1 LAVEGRLPMYL
12 SHPLTTI
19 IAFATLSVAAGYAVL
34 TVIAVLIWRL
44 PGKRPL
50 PQLRPPVTVLKPLRG
65 AEPGLYD
72 HLKSFCIQDY
82 PDFEIIFGV
91 SDPTD
96 PACTV
101 VDRLAQEFPQVHMV
115 TVVDARVHGSN
126 GKISNLM
133 NMLPRARH
141 DVFVMSDSDSSVGPD
156 YLAAV
161 TAPLQDPAVGV
172 VTCLYRGIPTRHVW
186 SRLGAMYINE
196 WYLPTVI
203 FAWLFGHEGYVSGQ
217 TCCIRRDTL
226 EAVGGFGSLVNHLAD
241 DHRLGTLVRERGLK
255 IVLSRYM
262 VKAEHHEQNLT
273 AVTRHELRWMRTLR
287 ALRPM
292 SLRCIFL
299 TFSLPLAVVGIILAR
314 AEAALSVAAWVLFFT
329 AVSARLMLHFV
340 HRWDGERALL
350 ADIWLLPVRDAMLCW
365 VWCRSLFTSRV
376 SWRGH
381 EFTVNPDG
389 TMNRLS

>member
-1 LAVEGRLPMYL
+1 MFL
-12 SHPLTTI
+12 SYTPTAI
-19 IAFATLSVAAGYAVL
+19 IAFVMLSVAASYEVL

-44 PGKRPL
+44 PGRRTEL
-50 PQLRPPVTVLKPLRG
+50 LARPPVTVLKPLRG

-72 HLKSFCIQDY
+72 QLKSFCRQDY

-91 SDPTD
+91 SDPSD
-96 PACTV
+96 PACAV
-101 VDRLAQEFPQVHMV
+101 VARLAQEFPAVKMV
-115 TVVDARVHGSN
+115 TVVDSCVHGSN

-133 NMLPRARH
+133 NMLPHARH
-141 DVFVMSDSDSSVGPD
+141 DLFVMSDSDTSVGPD

-161 TAPLQDPAVGV
+161 TAPLHDPAVGV
-172 VTCLYRGIPTRHVW
+172 VTCLYRGVPTRLIW

-203 FAWLFGHEGYVSGQ
+203 LAWLFGHAGYVSGQ

-226 EAVGGFGSLVNHLAD
+226 EAVGGFRSFVNHLAD

-262 VKAEHHEQNLT
+262 VRAEHHEQNLT
-273 AVTRHELRWMRTLR
+273 AMTRHEMRWMRTLR
-287 ALRPM
+287 ALRPL

-299 TFSLPLAVVGIILAR
+299 TFSLPLAVIGMILA
-314 AEAALSVAAWVLFFT
+314 AAALANSGTAWALFLA
-329 AVSARLMLHFV
+329 AVSARLALHFV
-340 HRWDGERALL
+340 PRMHGERALL
-350 ADIWLLPVRDAMLCW
+350 ADIWLIPVRDALLCW
-365 VWCRSLFTSRV
+365 VWCRSLFTSRIT
-376 SWRGH
+376 WRGN

>member
-1 LAVEGRLPMYL
+1 MFWSLPF
-12 SHPLTTI
+12 TTI
-19 IAFATLSVAAGYAVL
+19 LAWAALGIAAGYELL
-34 TVIAVLIWRL
+34 TVIAVLVWRL
-44 PGKRPL
+44 PGKRAL
-50 PQLRPPVTVLKPLRG
+50 PQARPPVTILKPLRG

-72 HLKSFCIQDY
+72 HLKSFCTQDY
-82 PDFEIIFGV
+82 PEFEIVFGV
-91 SDPTD
+91 TDAAD
-96 PACTV
+96 PACAVIERLVREFPGVTMTTV
-101 VDRLAQEFPQVHMV
+101 VDS
-115 TVVDARVHGSN
+115 RVHGSN

-133 NMLPRARH
+133 NMLPCARH
-141 DVFVMSDSDSSVGPD
+141 DFFVMSDSDSSVGPD

-172 VTCLYRGIPTRHVW
+172 VTCLYRGVPTRLIW

-203 FAWLFGHEGYVSGQ
+203 LAWLFGHEGYVSGQ

-226 EAVGGFGSLVNHLAD
+226 EAIGGFRSLVDHLAD

-262 VKAEHHEQNLT
+262 VRAEHHEQNLT
-273 AVTRHELRWMRTLR
+273 AVTHHELRWMRTLR

-299 TFSLPLAVVGIILAR
+299 TFSLPLAVLGIVLA
-314 AEAALSVAAWVLFFT
+314 AAAAAISVTAWALFSV
-329 AVSARLMLHFV
+329 AVSARLVLHVV
-340 HRWDGERALL
+340 HRLNGERALL
-350 ADIWLLPVRDAMLCW
+350 ADLWLLPVRDALLCW
-365 VWCRSLFTSRV
+365 VWFRSLFTSRIT
-376 SWRGH
+376 WRGN

-389 TMNRLS
+389 TMNRAP